1 MRMRLVLNPSLVAPL
16 TAHETFMFTPRPPR
30 KPLLLFKDLR
40 AAFSRPELQART
52 LNIQKHRNVY
62 RAGDEAEMIYVVER
76 GQIKTVMLSPEGKE
90 CLLTIYTAGDLFGE
104 SCLASVRARHETAT
118 AMENTILKAVRYRVF
133 LTYLATNSLHEHAL
147 QYLTDRLVEHQEV
160 ITDFIAVNSEHRLGK
175 VLLQLGRKLG
185 KKDPGNLRI
194 EHRISHEELSQ
205 IVGTTR
211 PRISQFIHKFRTLG
225 LIEVSTEHFLIIKE
239 RQLVEYLARTV

>member
-1 MRMRLVLNPSLVAPL
+1 MITPQPSPK
-16 TAHETFMFTPRPPR
+16 PR
-30 KPLLLFKDLR
+30 LLFKDLR
-40 AAFSRPELQART
+40 DAFRQPELKART
-52 LNIQKHRNVY
+52 INIQKHRSVY
-62 RAGDEAEMIYVVER
+62 CAGDEAEMIYVVVS

-104 SCLASVRARHETAT
+104 SCLASVRARPETAT
-118 AMENTILKAVRYRVF
+118 AMEDTILKGIRHTAF

-147 QYLTDRLVEHQEV
+147 QYLTDRLVERQEV

-175 VLLQLGRKLG
+175 ALLHLGRKLG
-185 KKDPGNLRI
+185 KKNPGNLRI

-211 PRISQFIHKFRTLG
+211 PRISQFIHKFRALG

-239 RQLVEYLARTV
+239 QQLTEYLTRTL